1 MIFSQIKIKSNHMLN
16 YLLPDDF
23 NVIKEYITNA
33 TDTSNIDA
41 LLKRNKFCHVV
52 MPNYAPM

>member
-1 MIFSQIKIKSNHMLN
+1 MLN